1 LDSSLN
7 HPGDI
12 TQVCTVHRF
21 STSGGL
27 LQTGPQFLGE
37 QTQASN
43 ARWSI
48 YPMSATL
55 SIVSPDVCSTMDHF
69 KRPSSVCVA
78 RPSLNLKKLRLS
90 NQASNDRWNKNL
102 MSSETSIWC
111 LLLILHLQEI
121 PRSTALSRGPG
132 EIDIVKEF
140 LKPTRGEI

>member
-1 LDSSLN
+1 
-7 HPGDI
+7 
-12 TQVCTVHRF
+12 
-21 STSGGL
+21 
-27 LQTGPQFLGE
+27 
-37 QTQASN
+37 
-43 ARWSI
+43 
-48 YPMSATL
+48 MSATL